1 MPRIVIHREW
11 MRIEQNWM
19 LRLLDDL
26 SFISMETEAKSTR
39 VYQFMIQE
47 QHQTEVFPTLKY
59 IFMDLLVMAFQYCCI
74 SLKSIVFE
82 GETQADAFI

>member
-1 MPRIVIHREW
+1 
-11 MRIEQNWM
+11 
-19 LRLLDDL
+19 
-26 SFISMETEAKSTR
+26 
-39 VYQFMIQE
+39 MIQE

-59 IFMDLLVMAFQYCCI
+59 IFMDLSVLAFQYCCI